1 MRYCACK
8 ILLSAIGPSN
18 SCIIISA
25 CYQYQTTRPSIV
37 YKSVYNPMWLNF
49 DSAKAKES
57 SAASDEPAPVP
68 KPQQQS
74 EEASGGVMSKI
85 SDLIPFNPTQDDD
98 GDDDDWE

>member
-1 MRYCACK
+1 
-8 ILLSAIGPSN
+8 
-18 SCIIISA
+18 
-25 CYQYQTTRPSIV
+25 
-37 YKSVYNPMWLNF
+37 MWLNF

-98 GDDDDWE
+98 RDDDEWE